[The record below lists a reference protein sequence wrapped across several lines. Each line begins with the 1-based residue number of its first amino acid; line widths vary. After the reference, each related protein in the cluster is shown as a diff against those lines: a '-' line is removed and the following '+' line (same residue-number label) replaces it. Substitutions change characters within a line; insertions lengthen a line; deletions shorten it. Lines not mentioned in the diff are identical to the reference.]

1 MRIPFFSNISNSFW
15 WRYFVFCHELLYK
28 GTLLITI
35 LVPDEKKIKSV
46 LWVCATRYPRTW
58 SFSLEKG
65 KFFKVSCSETENWVS
80 SWACVLKITR
90 CSKRLVSKNFENQFR
105 FFKLPA
111 IIESIASAERNW
123 TVVFKL
129 RMCKC
134 LLASFNRSWV
144 ILKIPLS
151 LFECKQSSHKGVTG
165 ILNKRTILMRHYKA
179 VWPLWY
185 HWMWNL

>member
-1 MRIPFFSNISNSFW
+1 MNNYTCTW
-15 WRYFVFCHELLYK
+15 W
-28 GTLLITI
+28 
-35 LVPDEKKIKSV
+35 KKIKSV

-90 CSKRLVSKNFENQFR
+90 SSKRLVSKNFENQFQ

-123 TVVFKL
+123 TVVVKL
-129 RMCKC
+129 RMSKC
-134 LLASFNRSWV
+134 LLAPFNRSWV
-144 ILKIPLS
+144 ILKIALS
-151 LFECKQSSHKGVTG
+151 LFELQTIFSQRSDGNSKQKDNSNETLQCCMTLCC
-165 ILNKRTILMRHYKA
+165 IIECE
-179 VWPLWY
+179 
-185 HWMWNL
+185 NL